1 MIYSEIHDEV
11 VRIVWGDTP
20 PPASIS
26 SVVLSVG
33 TTAENIATTAFVYR
47 IAGVPYEA
55 SAVAA
60 GTAFSAANTIN
71 TGAAAGLYWGV
82 WLLQI
87 NSSGTFSTKPGGGL
101 ADQVYTTEALAI
113 AALPAVDS
121 GNFAVGYVT
130 VQSNSGVDWV
140 AITDD
145 LTSGSDCNES
155 NFYSLAI
162 GDYKGTNG
170 RIARIRKNLQDM
182 YDFWFMEFST
192 SISLVANEIEYLLPD
207 DFKTENSVL
216 VYDSASDTYRD
227 IERLNVKE
235 FDQYLQD
242 AQVSNLQESIITVAT
257 ELGVGSTAE
266 NIASTAFRY
275 RINNGSYSQAAVA
288 AGTAFSAADTIN
300 TGAVAGTFWGVWLV
314 QINET
319 NTITTKSP
327 SSDQVYATEA
337 AAIAA
342 LPSPDSGNVDMGYVT
357 VNSNSGAAWT
367 AITDDLTAGSDC
379 VASNFYNTASEIEH
393 TNEWPLYYYIAPYS
407 TTYRKMFIFPVPSE
421 AKSDC
426 IFIKYSAYL
435 DDLSNVGQTWDAYSD
450 YFSIEC
456 PELLIWAAVRDIA
469 QTQKDND
476 LYNVAMNNVMA
487 QDRLLRRRD
496 WNYKSANTSDI
507 PYEDV

>member
-26 SVVLSVG
+26 SVVLSV
-33 TTAENIATTAFVYR
+33 V
-47 IAGVPYEA
+47 AGVPYEA

-87 NSSGTFSTKPGGGL
+87 SSSGTFSTKPGGGL

-121 GNFAVGYVT
+121 DNFAVGYVT

-182 YDFWFMEFST
+182 YDFWFMEFTT
-192 SISLVANEIEYLLPD
+192 SISLIANEIEYLLPD
-207 DFKTENSVL
+207 DFKTESSVL

-227 IERLNVKE
+227 IKRLNAKE

-242 AQVSNLQESIITVAT
+242 AQVSNIQEDIVTVAT
-257 ELGVGSTAE
+257 TLSTGSTAE
-266 NIASTAFRY
+266 NIANTACRY
-275 RINNGSYSQAAVA
+275 RINNTSYTLAASV
-288 AGTAFSAADTIN
+288 AGTAFSLTDTIN
-300 TGAVAGTFWGVWLV
+300 TGAAAGQFWGVFLV
-314 QINET
+314 QVN
-319 NTITTKSP
+319 
-327 SSDQVYATEA
+327 SSGTVTQVTPATDQTYATEA

-342 LPSPDSGNVDMGYVT
+342 LPSPDADNVDLGYIT
-357 VNSNSGAAWT
+357 IQTNSSASWT
-367 AITDDLTAGSDC
+367 AGTDDLTAGSDC
-379 VASNFYNTASEIEH
+379 ADVNFYSTASEIEH
-393 TNEWPLYYYIAPYS
+393 TNEWPLYYYISPFS
-407 TTYRKMFIFPVPSE
+407 TTYRKMMIFPVPSE
-421 AKSDC
+421 AKTDC
-426 IFIKYSAYL
+426 IFIKYGAYL
-435 DDLSNVGQTWDAYSD
+435 DDLSNVGQVWDAYSD